1 MASIFNS
8 FVQSGVVIP
17 NNPQWRVESHTVVAA
32 GAPENL
38 QSIPIPD
45 SVSVVIRAKL
55 SNPKGSKVYVA
66 NSSANA
72 LDATKRI
79 ELSPGESLSLYI
91 TNTNLVWIDATAN
104 GLGVDIVAEA

>member
-8 FVQSGVVIP
+8 F
-17 NNPQWRVESHTVVAA
+17 
-32 GAPENL
+32 
-38 QSIPIPD
+38 
-45 SVSVVIRAKL
+45 
-55 SNPKGSKVYVA
+55 
-66 NSSANA
+66 ANA
-72 LDATKRI
+72 LDATKRL